1 MFVRV
6 RQWTTQP
13 GDWDRFVSRL
23 EHDAFDAMRASEGFR
38 RMVVMGDPM
47 SNAVVTVTAWDTES
61 QERTYEVQKASTFHD
76 LVKDL
81 ITGAPETLAYPVISD
96 LKA

>member
-13 GDWDRFVSRL
+13 GEWDRFVSRL
-23 EHDAFDAMRASEGFR
+23 EHEGYDAMRASDGFL
-38 RMVVMGDPM
+38 RMLVMGDPM
-47 SNAVVTVTAWDTES
+47 SNAVVTMTTWETEAK
-61 QERTYEVQKASTFHD
+61 ERVYETQKASDFHT

-81 ITGAPETLAYPVISD
+81 VADTPETLAYPVISD
-96 LKA
+96 RGA